1 MIPNPTLRGRHTKRN
16 SSMVT
21 AANVQETDIIAAT
34 AQPRDLAPG
43 FCVLFTIQTKEEL
56 VKIAVAKTK
65 TVNITPSGIKPSASL
80 VAAEK
85 FLVAVSAT
93 YSCQ

>member
-1 MIPNPTLRGRHTKRN
+1 
-16 SSMVT
+16 MVT
-21 AANVQETDIIAAT
+21 AANIQETDIIAAT

-43 FCVLFTIQTKEEL
+43 SCILFAIQATEEP
-56 VKIAVAKTK
+56 VRITVAKTK
-65 TVNITPSGIKPSASL
+65 TVNITLSGIKLSASL